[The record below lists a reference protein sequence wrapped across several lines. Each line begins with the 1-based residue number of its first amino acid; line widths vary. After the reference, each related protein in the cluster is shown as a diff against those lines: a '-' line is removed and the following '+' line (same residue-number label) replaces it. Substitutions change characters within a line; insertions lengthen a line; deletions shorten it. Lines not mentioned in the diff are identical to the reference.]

1 MKCNNRARRSTFTF
15 ALPLWGCRVLFNCP
29 SLAKHYGCPSFAITK
44 DRAMNIL
51 LCGFLGLCAN
61 VALKCL
67 QRSETAE
74 SGEMPIFN
82 FNSDCQAALHRGHIN
97 FQCLGVSISP
107 LPQHLIV
114 SDFGEERRDQEETRY
129 SKETLPL
136 SSMFQLVYRMHS

>member
-15 ALPLWGCRVLFNCP
+15 ALPFGGCCILFKC
-29 SLAKHYGCPSFAITK
+29 SSSAECYGCPTFAIMK
-44 DRAMNIL
+44 NRAMNIL
-51 LCGFLGLCAN
+51 LCGFLGLYAN

-82 FNSDCQAALHRGHIN
+82 FNSDCQTALHHGHIN
-97 FQCLGVSISP
+97 LQCLGVSISSP
-107 LPQHLIV
+107 PQHLIV
-114 SDFGEERRDQEETRY
+114 SDFREERRDQEETLY

-136 SSMFQLVYRMHS
+136 SSIFQFVYKMYS